1 MEYLLFSAKG
11 DKQKKKFYL
20 NIKVLNKCALAT
32 PEHSYEFYKGF
43 SQNNSFETSN
53 VNWWD

>member
-53 VNWWD
+53 VN